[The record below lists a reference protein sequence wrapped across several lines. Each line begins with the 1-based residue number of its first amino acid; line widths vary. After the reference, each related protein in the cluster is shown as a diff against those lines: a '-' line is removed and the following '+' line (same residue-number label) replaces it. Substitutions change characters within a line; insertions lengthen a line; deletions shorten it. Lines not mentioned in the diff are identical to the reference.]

1 MTAGR
6 RLALSVVGWVA
17 IVAVG
22 STMVWTVVARAGRDV
37 AEPGQGTLSGASV
50 GASAGVGEPTSTA
63 LAGSSGGPSASGEP
77 GPGGSSGTPGPDAP
91 TGSASGGGD
100 GSPATPPTA
109 DPTKGQ
115 PSTGSTL
122 TPEPDPP
129 PSDDPPPSSPAPDQA
144 VRATWQGAAGTVVA
158 SCTGARISLVAA
170 QPNSGWRV
178 EVGDRGPEE
187 LSVHFELSEDEDG
200 EDDRL
205 SSRLLGQEVEI
216 RAQCSRGR
224 PSFSAG
230 D

>member
-1 MTAGR
+1 MARGNSGFGEG
-6 RLALSVVGWVA
+6 ADCHMIVVSRSD
-17 IVAVG
+17 G
-22 STMVWTVVARAGRDV
+22 S
-37 AEPGQGTLSGASV
+37 EPRCV
-50 GASAGVGEPTSTA
+50 GVGV
-63 LAGSSGGPSASGEP
+63 
-77 GPGGSSGTPGPDAP
+77 
-91 TGSASGGGD
+91 
-100 GSPATPPTA
+100 
-109 DPTKGQ
+109 
-115 PSTGSTL
+115 
-122 TPEPDPP
+122 

-230 D
+230 DLSLIHI